1 MIQHFFILL
10 LYFLKCSSD
19 NADIESQNHLKI
31 VQAGDSVNFTC
42 TFPKESRT
50 TVALVKQRAG
60 EKPLLITLS
69 YQGLPA
75 VFENDFN
82 KHNRFFVEKDDS
94 RFNLSITNAKESDT
108 ATYYCVKYIYQFIFG
123 EGTDLI
129 VKGKQNTTVIDPV
142 HPEDS
147 AVALQCT
154 VLTQSCAGEHN
165 VYWFRRESGEYPPG
179 IIFTQ
184 ERRNAQC
191 ERSSDVNS
199 TAHKC
204 IYSLPKRNL
213 SHSDAGIYYCAVAA
227 CGQILFGDARKP
239 DLPRPDT
246 PWTTITLV
254 LASSNCLS
262 VIVIIIL
269 GAKLHKH
276 RQKGKIYMLYRPLSH
291 NSQINISFSA
301 VVTYEFLLFIQD
313 EIPYIV
319 LDKSMVSPCLLSD
332 SA

>member
-1 MIQHFFILL
+1 MRKKKIDVILVFSVFKQSCTAGNANCSL
-10 LYFLKCSSD
+10 IPFVGSSD
-19 NADIESQNHLKI
+19 DADIVTQNHLKI
-31 VQAGDSVNFTC
+31 VQAGESVNFTC
-42 TFPKESRT
+42 IFPKESRT
-50 TVALVKQRAG
+50 TVAWVKQRAG
-60 EKPLLITLS
+60 EKPLLITSS
-69 YQGLPA
+69 YQALPV
-75 VFENDFN
+75 VFENNFD

-94 RFNLSITNAKESDT
+94 RFNLSITNVKESDT
-108 ATYYCVKYIYQFIFG
+108 ATYYCVKYIYQFTFG
-123 EGTDLI
+123 ESTDLI
-129 VKGKQNTTVIDPV
+129 VKGRHLNMQSDHERAVLDPV

-147 AVALQCT
+147 EVALQCT

-165 VYWFRRESGEYPPG
+165 VYWFRRESGESPPG

-213 SHSDAGIYYCAVAA
+213 SLSDAGIYYCAVAA
-227 CGQILFGDARKP
+227 CGEILFGDARKP

-246 PWTTITLV
+246 PWSTITLV
-254 LASSNCLS
+254 LASSICLS

-269 GAKLHKH
+269 GSQFHKH
-276 RQKGKIYMLYRPLSH
+276 RQKGKIYMLYRPSSH

-301 VVTYEFLLFIQD
+301 VVTY
-313 EIPYIV
+313 
-319 LDKSMVSPCLLSD
+319 
-332 SA
+332 